1 MKIKTRESLRTI
13 KTFDRADTLAQKSKK
28 GVSSL
33 HNSAE
38 QTQNVGYESETDY
51 AGSEL
56 QDKEERIARMTVVG
70 ANKVGRW
77 GVKETRK
84 NIQKWRNRPR
94 KPKPNPNLKQLPS
107 PQRPMLEA
115 PKKGIKAASKG
126 TKNTVKGTKT
136 AAKGAKTTAKATV
149 KGTKAAVKGTVK
161 AAQLIKRAAIATVKF
176 VKVVVKAIIAAAKA
190 VVAAVKGIIAAIV
203 AGGWVAV
210 LIIVIIV
217 IVACVVGSVYAI
229 FLPAENSR
237 ITIYSVKSK
246 LEREYHQRQSEL
258 IANCQYD
265 ILNYEGDM
273 AAWNEMIAVYAVKLN
288 LGDEPQEVA
297 TFDEEK
303 ATELKKIF
311 WDMNSISL
319 RTETQTNTVTR
330 YETDTN
336 GNLFEVQEEV
346 TMIILTVVTDSMN
359 ADEIANEHRFS
370 DKQHEMLHELLSEK
384 YAQFWESLLH
394 NAS

>member
-1 MKIKTRESLRTI
+1 MKIKTRDSLKTI
-13 KTFDRADTLAQKSKK
+13 KTFDRADTLAQKSKS
-28 GVSSL
+28 GISSL

-38 QTQNVGYESETDY
+38 QTQNIGYESETDY

-56 QDKEERIARMTVVG
+56 QDKEERIARMAVVG

-115 PKKGIKAASKG
+115 PKKGIKTASKAP
-126 TKNTVKGTKT
+126 KKTVKGTKT
-136 AAKGAKTTAKATV
+136 AVKGAKTTAKATV
-149 KGTKAAVKGTVK
+149 KGTKAVVKGTVK
-161 AAQLIKRAAIATVKF
+161 AAQLIKKAAIATVKF
-176 VKVVVKAIIAAAKA
+176 VKVAVKAIIAAAKA
-190 VVAAVKGIIAAIV
+190 TVAAIKGIIAAIV

-217 IVACVVGSVYAI
+217 IVALVVGSVYAI
-229 FLPAENSR
+229 FIPAEDSE
-237 ITIYSVKSK
+237 ITIYSVKTD
-246 LEREYHQRQSEL
+246 LEREYHQRQAEL

-265 ILNYEGDM
+265 ILNYEGDI
-273 AAWNEMIAVYAVKLN
+273 AAWDEMIAVYAVKLN

-297 TFDEEK
+297 TFDEDK
-303 ATELKKIF
+303 AAELKAIF

-319 RTETQTNTVTR
+319 RTESRKTTVTR
-330 YETDTN
+330 YETNAD
-336 GNLFEVQEEV
+336 GELVEVQEDV
-346 TMIILTVVTDSMN
+346 TMIILTVVTDSMS
-359 ADEIANEHRFS
+359 ADEISDEYGFS
-370 DKQHEMLHELLSEK
+370 TKQNTMLDELLSE
-384 YAQFWESLLH
+384 E
-394 NAS
+394 NAELWAGILS

>member
-1 MKIKTRESLRTI
+1 MKIKTRESLKTI

-126 TKNTVKGTKT
+126 TKSTVKGTKT

-161 AAQLIKRAAIATVKF
+161 AAQLIKKAAIATVKF
-176 VKVVVKAIIAAAKA
+176 VKVAVKAIIAAAKA

-217 IVACVVGSVYAI
+217 IVALVVGSVYAI
-229 FLPAENSR
+229 FVPAEDSG
-237 ITIYSVKSK
+237 ITIYSVKTD
-246 LEREYHQRQSEL
+246 LEREYHQRQAEL

-265 ILNYEGDM
+265 ILNYEGDI
-273 AAWNEMIAVYAVKLN
+273 AAWDEMIAVYAVKLN

-297 TFDEEK
+297 TFDEDK
-303 ATELKKIF
+303 AAELKAIF

-319 RTETQTNTVTR
+319 RTEPRTTTVTR
-330 YETDTN
+330 YETN
-336 GNLFEVQEEV
+336 AEGELIEVQEEV
-346 TMIILTVVTDSMN
+346 TMIILTVVTDSLN
-359 ADEIANEHRFS
+359 ADEISDEYGFS
-370 DKQHEMLHELLSEK
+370 DKQDTMLDELLSEEN
-384 YAQFWESLLH
+384 AELWAVLLGE
-394 NAS
+394 

>member
-94 KPKPNPNLKQLPS
+94 KPKPNPKLKQLPS

-115 PKKGIKAASKG
+115 PKKGIKMATKG
-126 TKNTVKGTKT
+126 TKNAAQGTKT
-136 AAKGAKTTAKATV
+136 AVKGAKTTAKASV

-161 AAQLIKRAAIATVKF
+161 VAQLIKKAAIATVKF
-176 VKVVVKAIIAAAKA
+176 VKVAVKAIIAAAKA
-190 VVAAVKGIIAAIV
+190 VVAAVKGIIAAIA

-217 IVACVVGSVYAI
+217 IVALVVGSVYAI
-229 FLPAENSR
+229 FVPAEDSG
-237 ITIYSVKSK
+237 ITIYSAKTD
-246 LEREYHQRQSEL
+246 LEREYHQRQAEL

-265 ILNYEGDM
+265 ILDYEGDI
-273 AAWNEMIAVYAVKLN
+273 AAWDEMIAVYAVKLN
-288 LGDEPQEVA
+288 LGDDPQEVA
-297 TFDEEK
+297 TFDEDK
-303 ATELKKIF
+303 AAELKAIF

-319 RTETQTNTVTR
+319 RSESRTTTVTR
-330 YETDTN
+330 YETNAD
-336 GNLFEVQEEV
+336 GELVEVQEDV
-346 TMIILTVVTDSMN
+346 TMIILTVVTDSMSV
-359 ADEIANEHRFS
+359 DEISDEYGFS
-370 DKQHEMLHELLSEK
+370 DKQDTMLDELLSE
-384 YAQFWESLLH
+384 E
-394 NAS
+394 NAELWLGILGE

>member
-1 MKIKTRESLRTI
+1 MKIKTRESLKTI

-38 QTQNVGYESETDY
+38 QTQNLRYESETDY

-77 GVKETRK
+77 GGKETRK

-94 KPKPNPNLKQLPS
+94 KPKPNPKLKQLPS
-107 PQRPMLEA
+107 PQRPMLET

-136 AAKGAKTTAKATV
+136 AVKGAKTTAKATV

-161 AAQLIKRAAIATVKF
+161 AAQLIKKAAIATVKF
-176 VKVVVKAIIAAAKA
+176 VKVAVKAIIAAAKA
-190 VVAAVKGIIAAIV
+190 TVAAIKGIIAAIV

-217 IVACVVGSVYAI
+217 IVALVVGSVYAI
-229 FLPAENSR
+229 FVPADDSG
-237 ITIYSVKSK
+237 ITIYSVKTD
-246 LEREYHQRQSEL
+246 LEREYHQRQAEL

-265 ILNYEGDM
+265 ILNCEGDI
-273 AAWNEMIAVYAVKLN
+273 AAWDEMIAVYAVKLN

-297 TFDEEK
+297 TFDEDK
-303 ATELKKIF
+303 AAELKAIF

-330 YETDTN
+330 YEMDAN
-336 GNLFEVQEEV
+336 GDLVEIQEEATV
-346 TMIILTVVTDSMN
+346 IVLTIETVSMSVG
-359 ADEIANEHRFS
+359 EIADKYKFS
-370 DKQHEMLHELLSEK
+370 SKQIELL
-384 YAQFWESLLH
+384 YVLL
-394 NAS
+394 SII

>member
-1 MKIKTRESLRTI
+1 MKIKTRESLKTI

-38 QTQNVGYESETDY
+38 QTQNIGYESETDY
-51 AGSEL
+51 AGSAL

-94 KPKPNPNLKQLPS
+94 KTKPNPKLKQLPS

-126 TKNTVKGTKT
+126 TKSAAKGTKT
-136 AAKGAKTTAKATV
+136 AVKGAKTTAKAAV

-161 AAQLIKRAAIATVKF
+161 AAQLIKKAAIATVKF
-176 VKVVVKAIIAAAKA
+176 VKVAVKAIIAAAKA
-190 VVAAVKGIIAAIV
+190 TIAAIKGIIAAIV

-217 IVACVVGSVYAI
+217 IVALVVGSVYAI
-229 FLPAENSR
+229 FVPAEDSE
-237 ITIYSVKSK
+237 ITIYSVKTD
-246 LEREYHQRQSEL
+246 LEREYHQRQAEL

-265 ILNYEGDM
+265 ILNYEGDI
-273 AAWNEMIAVYAVKLN
+273 AEWDEMIAVYAVKLN

-297 TFDEEK
+297 TFDEDK
-303 ATELKKIF
+303 AAELKAIF
-311 WDMNSISL
+311 WDMNTISL
-319 RTETQTNTVTR
+319 RNDSRTTTVTR
-330 YETDTN
+330 YETDAN
-336 GNLFEVQEEV
+336 GNSVEIQEEV
-346 TMIILTVVTDSMN
+346 TMIILTVVTDSMS
-359 ADEIANEHRFS
+359 ADEISDEYGFS
-370 DKQHEMLHELLSEK
+370 TKQNTMLDELLSE
-384 YAQFWESLLH
+384 E
-394 NAS
+394 NAELWAGILS

>member
-1 MKIKTRESLRTI
+1 MKIKTRESLKTI

-38 QTQNVGYESETDY
+38 QTQNIGYESETDY

-84 NIQKWRNRPR
+84 NIQKWRNRLR

-126 TKNTVKGTKT
+126 TKSTVKGTKT

-161 AAQLIKRAAIATVKF
+161 AAQFIKRAAIATVKF
-176 VKVVVKAIIAAAKA
+176 VKVAVKAIITAAKA
-190 VVAAVKGIIAAIV
+190 TVAAIKGIIAAIV
-203 AGGWVAV
+203 AGGWVAA

-217 IVACVVGSVYAI
+217 IVALVVGSVYAI
-229 FLPAENSR
+229 FVPAEDSG
-237 ITIYSVKSK
+237 ITIYSVKSD
-246 LEREYHQRQSEL
+246 LEREYHQRQAEL
-258 IANCQYD
+258 IANCQYN
-265 ILNYEGDM
+265 ILNYEGDI
-273 AAWNEMIAVYAVKLN
+273 AAWDEMIAVYAVKLN

-297 TFDEEK
+297 TFDEDK
-303 ATELKKIF
+303 AAELKAIF

-319 RTETQTNTVTR
+319 RTESRKTTVTR
-330 YETDTN
+330 YETNAD
-336 GNLFEVQEEV
+336 GELVEVQEDV
-346 TMIILTVVTDSMN
+346 TMIILTVVIDSMS
-359 ADEIANEHRFS
+359 ADEISDEYGFS
-370 DKQHEMLHELLSEK
+370 TKQNTMLDELLSE
-384 YAQFWESLLH
+384 E
-394 NAS
+394 NAELWAGILGE